1 MKPFSISSLS
11 KCKFEFVKSV
21 RCYHNLAPGVIIVC
35 LFTHLFRWNHVLKAT
50 LLKYFFTDNDC
61 NNNINYVAKIFW
73 SLVVIKSI
81 EVNIELLI
89 FVKWPNCGDII
100 TPAD

>member
-50 LLKYFFTDNDC
+50 LLKYFFTDNDY
-61 NNNINYVAKIFW
+61 NNNINYVAKIFVKFGCHKIYR
-73 SLVVIKSI
+73 SEYRAI
-81 EVNIELLI
+81 NI
-89 FVKWPNCGDII
+89 CQM
-100 TPAD
+100 T

>member
-21 RCYHNLAPGVIIVC
+21 RCYHNLAPGV
-35 LFTHLFRWNHVLKAT
+35 LKAI
-50 LLKYFFTDNDC
+50 LLKYFFTDNDY
-61 NNNINYVAKIFW
+61 NNNINYVAKILW

-89 FVKWPNCGDII
+89 FVKWPNCGEII